1 MSAFG
6 RPRVV
11 LRLAAVAHPLHEL
24 GDEHHHLR
32 PAAVPGKAPGVKKLA
47 DLVVREARD
56 RRGDVQADRHSVTVD
71 QRPRD
76 GVHEALPVAAPDM
89 RRPLHDGWVARFER
103 TLGHRAETSCVWEV
117 GKSPVGSIPL
127 AQR

>member
-6 RPRVV
+6 RPRLV
-11 LRLAAVAHPLHEL
+11 LRFAAVAHPLHEL

-32 PAAVPGKAPGVKKLA
+32 PSAVPGEAPGVEKLA

-56 RRGDVQADRHSVTVD
+56 RRGHVEADRHSVTVN
-71 QRPRD
+71 QCSRD
-76 GVHEALPVAAPDM
+76 GVHEALPVASPNM

-103 TLGHRAETSCVWEV
+103 ALGHRAGTSCVWDV
-117 GKSPVGSIPL
+117 GSGLGSIPL